1 MWLGVVGIHHTSS
14 MRMIIFTI
22 YLISIS
28 GVSRLKT
35 NIRAEFM
42 ESIYA
47 LCAHQCAAHR
57 FCVAINY
64 KKYVDE
70 KTPNCQLTNTTKPM
84 FEQNVE
90 QKNKIWTFQKI
101 NVDRSML
108 VRISTFLSKNLAASC
123 SNNYINN

>member
-1 MWLGVVGIHHTSS
+1 M
-14 MRMIIFTI
+14 
-22 YLISIS
+22 
-28 GVSRLKT
+28 
-35 NIRAEFM
+35 AEFM

-84 FEQNVE
+84 FDQNVE